1 MLLLL
6 LLFGGCRRACF
17 VRRRRVCMCVL
28 VFVVVL
34 VVVVAALRA
43 FDLKRVISQRLA
55 AVVGDNNLRTCE
67 CMIVFFE
74 REK

>member
-1 MLLLL
+1 
-6 LLFGGCRRACF
+6 
-17 VRRRRVCMCVL
+17 MCVL